1 MSGSAFDRTDTAAL
15 WRQTAARRNASF
27 AAATERMLT
36 VAGVGPGVRVLELGT
51 GAGDVALFAA
61 GRGANVVA
69 TDLSEAMLEAA
80 RQAAGDAGAAN
91 VEFRRMDASAL
102 EFGATEFDAVIARH
116 VLMFLPDLPVA
127 LTRVR
132 RVLRPGGKF
141 AAIVWG
147 PLAENPFQAAL
158 IETARTP
165 PPTSE
170 MVIAFSLSRER
181 LESAMQRA
189 GFQAISIEK
198 VGGESRYPSLAE
210 ALRGEAAAAVPG
222 PTSASATTALVASTA
237 TATKQVARLRMQPT
251 LRLPCPRGQPR
262 ATTTGRIDGFA
273 RRSTKTVSPTGTSAT
288 TGREGSDQSNWSRFA
303 GDCSTTNRSPR
314 PSRRSARRLMRSQAL
329 RSASLMSGSRG
340 FS

>member
-1 MSGSAFDRTDTAAL
+1 M
-15 WRQTAARRNASF
+15 
-27 AAATERMLT
+27 
-36 VAGVGPGVRVLELGT
+36 AGVGPGVRVLELGT

-127 LTRVR
+127 LARVR

-189 GFQAISIEK
+189 GFRQISIEK

-210 ALRGEAAAAVPG
+210 ALRLMQANPVQSALFAGLDEADRTRAWAEVERRLRPYQTEVG
-222 PTSASATTALVASTA
+222 FATPISVLVAAGTA
-237 TATKQVARLRMQPT
+237 
-251 LRLPCPRGQPR
+251 
-262 ATTTGRIDGFA
+262 
-273 RRSTKTVSPTGTSAT
+273 
-288 TGREGSDQSNWSRFA
+288 
-303 GDCSTTNRSPR
+303 
-314 PSRRSARRLMRSQAL
+314 
-329 RSASLMSGSRG
+329 
-340 FS
+340 